1 MVPVPARDLD
11 HLAQDLDLA
20 LLRCLGIGPGVLL
33 SDLDPGC
40 RRQTLFNLHT
50 PSWPHPTVSRGKLR
64 ECRRSL
70 DIPAVCGIPS
80 ESRYRRYGSRRAVG
94 RVTMQGVIMSDVVL
108 EVDGLTRR
116 FGDVVAN
123 DRVDLRVRAGE
134 VVGLLG
140 HNGAG
145 KTTLVSQVVGLL
157 RPDSGSIRVA
167 GVDAVAHPA
176 TVRRCVALQAQAQAP
191 LDGLTPKSAIEIA
204 GELRGMSRADARA
217 AAERLADELDIREW
231 FKRRALPEGGGLSGG
246 VRRLTAFAMAAVSEV
261 PLVILDEP
269 TNDVDASRRRR
280 LWDLVRRLGDEGA
293 GVLLVTHNVVE
304 AERVVD
310 ELVILE
316 RGCVVAAGS
325 PTSLRAS
332 IDADLRLEV
341 SLNPDGIDPTEDS
354 TPFAVSRRVRIG
366 RRVMLNVSADD
377 AARAVSW
384 ANELRSR
391 EYIEGY
397 ALTPVT
403 LEDAYLT
410 VTATASNQEFA
421 NV

>member
-1 MVPVPARDLD
+1 
-11 HLAQDLDLA
+11 
-20 LLRCLGIGPGVLL
+20 
-33 SDLDPGC
+33 
-40 RRQTLFNLHT
+40 
-50 PSWPHPTVSRGKLR
+50 
-64 ECRRSL
+64 
-70 DIPAVCGIPS
+70 
-80 ESRYRRYGSRRAVG
+80 
-94 RVTMQGVIMSDVVL
+94 
-108 EVDGLTRR
+108 
-116 FGDVVAN
+116 
-123 DRVDLRVRAGE
+123 
-134 VVGLLG
+134 
-140 HNGAG
+140 
-145 KTTLVSQVVGLL
+145 
-157 RPDSGSIRVA
+157 
-167 GVDAVAHPA
+167 
-176 TVRRCVALQAQAQAP
+176 
-191 LDGLTPKSAIEIA
+191 
-204 GELRGMSRADARA
+204 
-217 AAERLADELDIREW
+217 
-231 FKRRALPEGGGLSGG
+231 
-246 VRRLTAFAMAAVSEV
+246 MAAVSEV

-280 LWDLVRRLGDEGA
+280 LWDMVRRLGDEGA

-316 RGCVVAAGS
+316 RGRVVAAGS

-354 TPFAVSRRVRIG
+354 TPFTVSRRVRIG

-391 EYIEGY
+391 DYIEGY